1 VENFSGAPDER
12 VPVSTPA
19 LPHAPETAARP
30 ERRWFLH
37 PLLLIGVSVVMS
49 SASQILFKVATAAT
63 SRGESISPRLFT
75 SWALWAGIVATLISL
90 VTWLNALRSVPLI
103 LAFNLSAAT
112 YVVVP
117 LGCWTILGEEIPPV
131 RWVGIAFVTLGV
143 MIMARPLSRMEERL

>member
-1 VENFSGAPDER
+1 
-12 VPVSTPA
+12 
-19 LPHAPETAARP
+19 
-30 ERRWFLH
+30 
-37 PLLLIGVSVVMS
+37 MS

-63 SRGESISPRLFT
+63 SSDEGISPRLFT

-117 LGCWTILGEEIPPV
+117 LGCWTFLGEGIPPV
-131 RWVGIAFVTLGV
+131 RWVGIACVTLGV